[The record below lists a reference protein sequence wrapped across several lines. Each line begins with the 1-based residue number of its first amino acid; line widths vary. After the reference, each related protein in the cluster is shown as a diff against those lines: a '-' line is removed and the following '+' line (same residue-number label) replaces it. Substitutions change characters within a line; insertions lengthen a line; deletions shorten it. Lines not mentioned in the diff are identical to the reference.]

1 MVNMIKQYKIN
12 KEKALIV
19 EQKAQEKAQ
28 EKAEENTQ
36 EENTQE
42 ENTQE
47 IIDIKNNND
56 LRYLDLIEDIVN
68 FNLSFNV
75 SIEDTLRELDRM
87 DLIKYFKYGYFF

>member
-28 EKAEENTQ
+28 EKA

-87 DLIKYFKYGYFF
+87 DLIKY

>member
-28 EKAEENTQ
+28 EKA